1 MSKLTELVNEI
12 KNLIKNEGVEPEI
25 AKLELADVN
34 GTTVVFE
41 AATLDDISV
50 GVKASPDGEFQFI
63 DGLKVKVEGGE
74 VVEVEREIEVPEEQM
89 EAVKEALKGE
99 GEGGEQPSEP
109 SEPGE
114 TSEPSEPGEPDEK
127 DKLIEE
133 LQSKIGE
140 LTGQLEAMTSQLQE
154 VTKSAEEKQAEI
166 DEISVEL
173 GEIKNFYSK
182 VNGDSSRSSIDVE
195 SQKGAKYEGFK
206 FSRK

>member
-89 EAVKEALKGE
+89 EAMKEAMKGEGE
-99 GEGGEQPSEP
+99 GEGGEQPSEQ
-109 SEPGE
+109 SE
-114 TSEPSEPGEPDEK
+114 TSEPGEPDEK

-140 LTGQLEAMTSQLQE
+140 LTAQLEAMTSQLQE

-195 SQKGAKYEGFK
+195 SQKGTKYEGFK

>member
-41 AATLDDISV
+41 AATLDDLSV
-50 GVKASPDGEFQFI
+50 GTKASPDGEFQFI

-74 VVEVEREIEVPEEQM
+74 VVEIEREIEVPEEQM
-89 EAVKEALKGE
+89 EAMKEAMKGEGEGE
-99 GEGGEQPSEP
+99 GEGGEQPAEP
-109 SEPGE
+109 SE
-114 TSEPSEPGEPDEK
+114 TSEQGEPDEK

-140 LTGQLEAMTSQLQE
+140 LTGQLESMTAQLQE

-182 VNGDSSRSSIDVE
+182 VNGDSSRSSINVE
-195 SQKGAKYEGFK
+195 PQKNQKYEGFK